1 MNYIEK
7 YIKRL
12 NDKGNTTKDKII
24 NTSKRT
30 INKQFR
36 SSPSYKT
43 IKINDNEID
52 CIINHTED
60 DEKKSIIFRPDS
72 VIDIGSIIEYKNKNY
87 LLISFTDDEISPN
100 GIIQLCTQLFPIKEK
115 GQKILIGRDELNRP
129 VYESNDDKVINIPCI
144 VKMNEATI
152 AIADVNKPIN
162 LLNNVLYITI
172 PYTESESIDYDQ
184 EFEMYNAIYRII
196 RIDTSKSIN
205 KIGLMKL
212 TAEMKGFHKGGGDN
226 E

>member
-1 MNYIEK
+1 MDWIER

-12 NDKGNTTKDKII
+12 DDKGSNKTEALFNKTKFMV
-24 NTSKRT
+24 N
-30 INKQFR
+30 NQFDT
-36 SSPSYKT
+36 SPSFTVVKV
-43 IKINDNEID
+43 NDVETDSIVNNMTKYNE
-52 CIINHTED
+52 
-60 DEKKSIIFRPDS
+60 KSVIFRPDT
-72 VIDIGSIIEYKNKNY
+72 VINIGSVVDYKDKKY
-87 LLISFTDDEISPN
+87 LLMSFIDDEIYPK
-100 GIIQLCTQLFPIKEK
+100 GEIQLCNSTFPIKEK

-129 VYESNDDKVINIPCI
+129 VYESDNDKVINIPCI